1 MQQLPPLPQSWSA
14 LTWQQLCDV
23 WTAKMRYGGNA
34 DVAQAAAL
42 LALTGLTPVA
52 EPCPTEATG
61 AAGGSL
67 DAQTGERL
75 YLLADKDGRQ
85 YTATP
90 RLLAHIARQA
100 LPWLQYPY
108 GDQGDREERDDDG
121 KVVRERREGHRGYV
135 NTATDWRDAMALPQE
150 TVTIEVQGSCVPLVA
165 SDQRSSARFKVQ
177 GSSSGNRESLT
188 INHEPVETFVFALP
202 QVAMNNLT
210 WHQYRALQA
219 IVPLIFQ
226 EGTSDDDALS
236 MQAQFLAYSMTPEAA
251 TGSDADPFAPRHR
264 FKYDADRA
272 EQTVAFWREQL
283 AQGSPLF
290 HICFQVYQTA
300 MQNYYPSVYPLLF
313 GGSSSKSDPL
323 HTALSGE
330 VDTINAVM
338 KYQGYT
344 DPQQVYDAN
353 LPIVFGTLNTMT
365 KEAKEI
371 EKMNQKIKRKH

>member
-1 MQQLPPLPQSWSA
+1 MSEANHILPALPQSWSA

-23 WTAKMRYGGNA
+23 WTAKMRYGGNP
-34 DVAQAAAL
+34 DVAAAAAL
-42 LALTGLTPVA
+42 LALTL
-52 EPCPTEATG
+52 
-61 AAGGSL
+61 GSKFQVSSFKF
-67 DAQTGERL
+67 DETTGESIYHLKPETCQPETGEAIYVVTARE
-75 YLLADKDGRQ
+75 LAWMAK
-85 YTATP
+85 
-90 RLLAHIARQA
+90 QA
-100 LPWLQYPY
+100 LPWLAFPY
-108 GDQGDREERDDDG
+108 GDQGDREERDDEG
-121 KVVRERREGHRGYV
+121 KVVRERREGHPGYV
-135 NTATDWRDAMALPQE
+135 NPATDWRDAMALPQE
-150 TVTIEVQGSCVPLVA
+150 TVTIDGI
-165 SDQRSSARFKVQ
+165 
-177 GSSSGNRESLT
+177 T
-188 INHEPVETFVFALP
+188 FALP

-219 IVPLIFQ
+219 IVPMIFQ
-226 EGTSDDDALS
+226 EGTSDDDKLS
-236 MQAQFLAYSMTPEAA
+236 MQAQFLAYAMTPEAVSSSA
-251 TGSDADPFAPRHR
+251 ADPFAPRHR

-338 KYQGYT
+338 KYQGYN

>member
-1 MQQLPPLPQSWSA
+1 MSNPSNILPALPQSWSA

-23 WTAKMRYGGNA
+23 WTAKMRYGGNP
-34 DVAQAAAL
+34 DVAAVAAL

-52 EPCPTEATG
+52 ETCPTEATG
-61 AAGGSL
+61 AASGSL
-67 DAQTGERL
+67 DALTGERL
-75 YLLADKDGRQ
+75 YLLADGDGRQ

-108 GDQGDREERDDDG
+108 GDQGDREERDDEG
-121 KVVRERREGHRGYV
+121 KVVRERREGHPGYV
-135 NTATDWRDAMALPQE
+135 NPATDWRDAMALPQE
-150 TVTIEVQGSCVPLVA
+150 TVAVA
-165 SDQRSSARFKVQ
+165 
-177 GSSSGNRESLT
+177 GIT
-188 INHEPVETFVFALP
+188 FALP

-219 IVPLIFQ
+219 IVPMVFQ

-236 MQAQFLAYSMTPEAA
+236 MQAQFLAYSMTPEAVS
-251 TGSDADPFAPRHR
+251 GSGADPFAPRHR

-272 EQTVAFWREQL
+272 EQTVDFWREQL

-338 KYQGYT
+338 KYQGYN

>member
-1 MQQLPPLPQSWSA
+1 MSNNPLPPLPQSWSG
-14 LTWQQLCDV
+14 LTWDQLCRV
-23 WTAKMRYGGNA
+23 WSVKMKYGGNP
-34 DVAQAAAL
+34 DVAAAAAL
-42 LALTGLTPVA
+42 LALTGLTPVV
-52 EPCPTEATG
+52 EPCPTVATG
-61 AAGGSL
+61 ATSGSL
-67 DAQTGERL
+67 DALTGERL
-75 YLLADKDGRQ
+75 YLLADGDGRQ

-100 LPWLQYPY
+100 LPWLQFPY
-108 GDQGDREERDDDG
+108 GDQGDREERDDEG
-121 KVVRERREGHRGYV
+121 KVVRERREGHPGYV
-135 NTATDWRDAMALPQE
+135 NPATDWRDAMALPQE
-150 TVTIEVQGSCVPLVA
+150 TVAVA
-165 SDQRSSARFKVQ
+165 
-177 GSSSGNRESLT
+177 GIT
-188 INHEPVETFVFALP
+188 FALP

-219 IVPLIFQ
+219 IVPMIFQ

-236 MQAQFLAYSMTPEAA
+236 MQAQFLAYAMTPEAVS
-251 TGSDADPFAPRHR
+251 GSAADPFAPRHR

-338 KYQGYT
+338 KYQGYN

>member
-23 WTAKMRYGGNA
+23 WTAKMRYGGNP
-34 DVAQAAAL
+34 DVTAAAAL
-42 LALTGLTPVA
+42 LTLVQGSGFLDEPSGKA
-52 EPCPTEATG
+52 ERTVQGYGIDEH
-61 AAGGSL
+61 
-67 DAQTGERL
+67 TGEQR
-75 YLLADKDGRQ
+75 YLINREPLTMNHEPGHVVTARELAWMAK
-85 YTATP
+85 
-90 RLLAHIARQA
+90 QA
-100 LPWLQYPY
+100 LPWLQFPY
-108 GDQGDREERDDDG
+108 GDQGDREERDDEG
-121 KVVRERREGHRGYV
+121 KVVRERREGHPGYV
-135 NTATDWRDAMALPQE
+135 NPATDWRDAMALPQE
-150 TVTIEVQGSCVPLVA
+150 TVTIDGI
-165 SDQRSSARFKVQ
+165 
-177 GSSSGNRESLT
+177 T
-188 INHEPVETFVFALP
+188 FALP

-219 IVPLIFQ
+219 IVPMIFQ

-338 KYQGYT
+338 KYQGYN

>member
-1 MQQLPPLPQSWSA
+1 MSEANHIFPPLPQSWSA

-23 WTAKMRYGGNA
+23 WQAKMRYGGNP

-52 EPCPTEATG
+52 EPCPTVATD

-67 DAQTGERL
+67 DALTGERL
-75 YLLADKDGRQ
+75 YLLAAGDGRQ

-108 GDQGDREERDDDG
+108 GDQGDKEETDGQG
-121 KVVRERREGHRGYV
+121 KVIRERREGHRGYV
-135 NTATDWRDAMALPQE
+135 NPATDWRDAMALPQE
-150 TVTIEVQGSCVPLVA
+150 TVTVA
-165 SDQRSSARFKVQ
+165 
-177 GSSSGNRESLT
+177 GIT
-188 INHEPVETFVFALP
+188 FALP

-219 IVPLIFQ
+219 IVPMIFQ
-226 EGTSDDDALS
+226 EGTSDDDKLS
-236 MQAQFLAYSMTPEAA
+236 MQAQFLAYAMTPEAA
-251 TGSDADPFAPRHR
+251 TSSKFKVQSSTPGTLNLKPETIGADPFAPRHS

-272 EQTVAFWREQL
+272 EQTVTFWREQL

-371 EKMNQKIKRKH
+371 EKMNAKIKRKG

>member
-1 MQQLPPLPQSWSA
+1 MNMSNNPLPPLPQSWSA
-14 LTWQQLCDV
+14 MTWQQLCDV
-23 WTAKMRYGGNA
+23 WTAKMRYGGNP
-34 DVAQAAAL
+34 DVAAAAAL

-61 AAGGSL
+61 AASGSL
-67 DAQTGERL
+67 DALTGERL
-75 YLLADKDGRQ
+75 YLLAAGDGRQ

-90 RLLAHIARQA
+90 RQLAHIARQA
-100 LPWLQYPY
+100 MPWLAFPY
-108 GDQGDREERDDDG
+108 GDQGDREERDDEG
-121 KVVRERREGHRGYV
+121 KVVRERREGHPGYV
-135 NTATDWRDAMALPQE
+135 NPATDWRDAMALPQE
-150 TVTIEVQGSCVPLVA
+150 TVTIDGI
-165 SDQRSSARFKVQ
+165 
-177 GSSSGNRESLT
+177 T
-188 INHEPVETFVFALP
+188 FALP
-202 QVAMNNLT
+202 QAAMNNLT

-219 IVPLIFQ
+219 IVPMIFQ

-236 MQAQFLAYSMTPEAA
+236 MQAQFLAYSMTPEAVS
-251 TGSDADPFAPRHR
+251 GSDADPFAPRHR

-371 EKMNQKIKRKH
+371 EKINRSVKRKH